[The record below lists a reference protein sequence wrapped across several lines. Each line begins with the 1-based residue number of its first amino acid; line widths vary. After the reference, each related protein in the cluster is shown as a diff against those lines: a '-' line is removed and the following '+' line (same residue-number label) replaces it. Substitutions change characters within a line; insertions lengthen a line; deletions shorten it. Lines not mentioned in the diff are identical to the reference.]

1 MQSNPIYSLLDRF
14 IRRHYINQLIKGVI
28 LFFAIG
34 IGIFVVISL
43 LVGLAYLSTNTRTL
57 LFYALVGVELVI
69 VYKFFVL
76 PLLGLFRLRNTLSY
90 KQASM
95 IIGKH
100 FPDVQDKLLNLLE
113 FSEHSTDDALV
124 LASIAQRTEK
134 LTPIPFN
141 EAIDFSENR
150 RFLVYAVPTVLLLL
164 FLSLSGYFFNV
175 VEGTKRLAQHRTI
188 IVPVA
193 PFSFELVE
201 HETAVV
207 GKPYTIS
214 FMASGNVI
222 PQDAF
227 LNLNGQN
234 IPLSKAGKNFEHTLS
249 RVKNDLVCYVTS
261 GDFRFGPFSIA
272 TVHPPQ
278 LSELAIAISYPK
290 YTGFENTVKNQYDN
304 LRIPEGTK
312 LSFSLQTAAV
322 DSAVF
327 LTKDVQ
333 AFFARKNNL
342 FLVERLFSNNDSYQ
356 VVLKSQ
362 NGLSE
367 TSDRYAIDIV
377 KDAYPTVDASF
388 ILDSIAYS
396 GIYVDATIEDDYG
409 FSQVFWELSKD
420 NHVVKKG
427 KISLRSKSNY
437 QRVQENISFEG
448 IEKALLKDAVFRLGV
463 ADNDGINGPKTSYSK
478 IVTLQPKEVNEL
490 RSESMRNSSASNE
503 QLDEERQKLQESMQQ
518 LKDKNQELLR
528 KKEPNWE
535 DKKQLK
541 ELLKDQ
547 EKIREKLEELKE
559 ERKRQSEMDKDQSLF
574 KEEIL
579 DKQKKIDDLLDKLLT
594 DEMKELMR
602 EIEDLMDQLNKEEL
616 REKLEQLQLENS
628 QLSDE
633 LDRYLELLEQLNFEK
648 ALDDAISE
656 LSELEDKQNQ
666 LKDADDADAAA
677 QEELKEQLDNL
688 DKKLDE
694 LEKKDQSL
702 KKPNGFEKPEK
713 DVDDAQK
720 SMDKASE
727 EMQNG
732 NSDKAKKQQEKASE
746 SMKKAKESLMSFQG
760 GMTQQ
765 QNAENMEDLRRIL
778 ENLITLSTDQE
789 KLMLRFGTISSNS
802 VEYVS
807 LIREQK
813 ILQSNSQIIADSLF
827 ALSKRVVEIEPFI
840 NKEMKIIDRNFDK
853 SLEAFAERQLSK
865 GTGHQ
870 QYVMTST
877 NNLSLLLN
885 DALDQMQQQQAAMME
900 GNQNCQKPGSGKP
913 SMDSLKKMQQ
923 ELAEQLGKMKGQG
936 EGDAEGEKGRKKG
949 DRGMSKEVVEM
960 MAKQEKIREELRSIA
975 QEQQG
980 KAMQELLEQLEENET
995 DIANMKFDDAFFE
1008 RQKEIMSRLLEA
1020 ENAELKQKQD
1030 DQRQGETAKSQ
1041 HTAFKEEIDAYLKQ
1055 REKQIEGI
1063 RYDVPNF
1070 GYFYRTKQ
1078 NTLQKP

>member
-1 MQSNPIYSLLDRF
+1 MQRNPIYSLLDRF
-14 IRRHYINQLIKGVI
+14 IRRHYINQLIKGTI
-28 LFFAIG
+28 FFFAIG
-34 IGIFVVISL
+34 VGIFIVVSL
-43 LVGLAYLSTNTRTL
+43 LVGSAYLGINTRTL
-57 LFYALVGVELVI
+57 LFYALVGTELVI
-69 VYKFFVL
+69 VYKFFIL
-76 PLLGLFRLRNTLSY
+76 PLLGLFRLRNSLSY

-113 FSEHSTDDALV
+113 FSEQASDNALV
-124 LASIAQRTEK
+124 LASITQRTEK
-134 LTPIPFN
+134 LSPIPFN
-141 EAIDFSENR
+141 EAIDFSENKKLL
-150 RFLVYAVPTVLLLL
+150 FYAVPTFLLLI
-164 FLSLSGYFFNV
+164 FLALTGYLFNV
-175 VEGTKRLAQHRTI
+175 VEGTKRLAQHRTV

-193 PFSFELVE
+193 PFSFELIQKD
-201 HETAVV
+201 TAVI
-207 GKPYTIS
+207 GKSYTLS
-214 FMASGNVI
+214 FVVIGNIV

-227 LNLNGQN
+227 LVLNGQN
-234 IPLSKAGKNFEHTLS
+234 IPLSKSGNSFQHTLS
-249 RVKNDLVCYVTS
+249 RLKNDLVCYVNS
-261 GDFRFGPFSIA
+261 GEFSFGPFA
-272 TVHPPQ
+272 VTAVYPPQ
-278 LSELAIAISYPK
+278 LSELAIALEYPK
-290 YTGFENTVKNQYDN
+290 HTGLQNTVRNQYDN
-304 LRIPEGTK
+304 LRVPEGTK
-312 LSFSLQTAAV
+312 LSFTLQTTAV
-322 DSAVF
+322 DSALF
-327 LTKDVQ
+327 LTKDEETI
-333 AFFARKNNL
+333 FARTNNL
-342 FLVERLFSNNDSYQ
+342 FVVERLFSISNSYQ

-367 TSDRYAIDIV
+367 TSDLYAIDVV
-377 KDAYPTVDASF
+377 KDAYPTVDAAF

-396 GIYVDATIEDDYG
+396 GIYIEATIEDDYG

-420 NHVVKKG
+420 NQVVKKG
-427 KISLRSKSNY
+427 QLSLPSKSNY
-437 QRVQENISFEG
+437 LRLQESISFEG
-448 IEKALLKDAVFRLGV
+448 IDKLRLKDAVFRIGV
-463 ADNDGINGPKTSYSK
+463 ADNDGVNGPKTSYSK
-478 IVTLQPKEVNEL
+478 TVTLQPKDINEQ
-490 RSESMRNSSASNE
+490 RSESMRNSSAANE
-503 QLDEERQKLQESMQQ
+503 LLDEERQKLQESMQQ
-518 LKDKNQELLR
+518 LKEKNQELLR

-547 EKIREKLEELKE
+547 EKIREKLEQLKE
-559 ERKRQSEMDKDQSLF
+559 DRKRQSEMDKDQSLF

-602 EIEDLMDQLNKEEL
+602 EIEELMDQLNKDEL

-648 ALDDAISE
+648 ALDDAISD
-656 LSELEDKQNQ
+656 LSELEEKQNQ
-666 LKDADDADAAA
+666 LKDADDADTAA

-688 DKKLDE
+688 DKKLND
-694 LEKKDQSL
+694 LEKQDQAL
-702 KKPNGFEKPEK
+702 NKPNGFEKPEK
-713 DVDDAQK
+713 DIDDAKK
-720 SMDKASE
+720 SMKKASE

-732 NSDKAKKQQEKASE
+732 NSDKAKKQQDKASE
-746 SMKKAKESLMSFQG
+746 AMKKAKESLLSFQG
-760 GMTQQ
+760 GMTAK

-802 VEYVS
+802 MEYVS

-813 ILQSNSQIIADSLF
+813 VLQSNSQIIADSLY
-827 ALSKRVVEIEPFI
+827 ALSKRVIEIEPFI

-853 SLEAFAERQLSK
+853 SLESFAERQMSK

-877 NNLSLLLN
+877 NNLALLLN
-885 DALDQMQQQQAAMME
+885 DALDQMQQQQASMME

-913 SMDSLKKMQQ
+913 SMESLKKMQQ

-936 EGDAEGEKGRKKG
+936 EGEGEGEKGRKKG

-975 QEQQG
+975 QEQKG
-980 KAMQELLEQLEENET
+980 KAMHELLEQIEQNEK

-1008 RQKEIMSRLLEA
+1008 RQKEIISRLLEA

-1041 HTAFKEEIDAYLKQ
+1041 HTAFKEEIDSYLKQ
-1055 REKQIEGI
+1055 RQQQIERI
-1063 RYDVPNF
+1063 RYDLPNF

-1078 NTLQKP
+1078 NALQRP